1 MRQLKLWDSTGT
13 LLISFGSLFLHSSI
27 YGELKKMAQEKQQE
41 VKTHKIGVY
50 LWIWALLFVF
60 SFFSYMVDYLNFE
73 GLLRWTLIVFFML
86 SKAALIMAIFMHLF
100 WERYVIVNVL
110 LWPMTLMLLFVG
122 IMAAESEY
130 TLFTRLFY
138 FVAGS

>member
-1 MRQLKLWDSTGT
+1 MSQYKT
-13 LLISFGSLFLHSSI
+13 
-27 YGELKKMAQEKQQE
+27 Q
-41 VKTHKIGVY
+41 THKIGVY
-50 LWIWALLFVF
+50 LWIWVLLFVF

-73 GLLRWTLIVFFML
+73 GLLRWILILAFMVA
-86 SKAALIMAIFMHLF
+86 KAALIVSVFMHLF
-100 WERYVIVNVL
+100 WERYAIVNVL

>member
-1 MRQLKLWDSTGT
+1 
-13 LLISFGSLFLHSSI
+13 
-27 YGELKKMAQEKQQE
+27 MAQENKQE
-41 VKTHKIGVY
+41 VTTHKIGIY
-50 LWIWALLFVF
+50 LWIWGLLFVF

-73 GLLRWTLIVFFML
+73 GLLRWILILAFMV
-86 SKAALIMAIFMHLF
+86 SKAALIVAVFMHLF
-100 WERYVIVNVL
+100 WERYAIVNVL

-130 TLFTRLFY
+130 TVFTRLFY

>member
-1 MRQLKLWDSTGT
+1 
-13 LLISFGSLFLHSSI
+13 
-27 YGELKKMAQEKQQE
+27 
-41 VKTHKIGVY
+41 
-50 LWIWALLFVF
+50 
-60 SFFSYMVDYLNFE
+60 MVDYFNFE
-73 GLLRWTLIVFFML
+73 GLLRWTLILAFMV
-86 SKAALIMAIFMHLF
+86 SKAALIVAVFMHLF

>member
-1 MRQLKLWDSTGT
+1 
-13 LLISFGSLFLHSSI
+13 
-27 YGELKKMAQEKQQE
+27 MAQYKTH
-41 VKTHKIGVY
+41 THKIGIY

-73 GLLRWTLIVFFML
+73 GLLRWTLILAFMV
-86 SKAALIMAIFMHLF
+86 SKAALIVAVFMHLF
-100 WERYVIVNVL
+100 WERYAIVNVL

-130 TLFTRLFY
+130 TLFTRLLY

>member
-1 MRQLKLWDSTGT
+1 MSQYK
-13 LLISFGSLFLHSSI
+13 
-27 YGELKKMAQEKQQE
+27 AQ
-41 VKTHKIGVY
+41 THKIGVY

-73 GLLRWTLIVFFML
+73 GLLRWTLILAFMV
-86 SKAALIMAIFMHLF
+86 SKAALIVAVFMHLF
-100 WERYVIVNVL
+100 WERYAIVNVL

-122 IMAAESEY
+122 IMAADSKY
-130 TLFTRLFY
+130 TLFTRLLY

>member
-1 MRQLKLWDSTGT
+1 MSQYK
-13 LLISFGSLFLHSSI
+13 
-27 YGELKKMAQEKQQE
+27 AQ
-41 VKTHKIGVY
+41 THKIGVY

-73 GLLRWTLIVFFML
+73 GLLRWTLILVFMV
-86 SKAALIMAIFMHLF
+86 SKAALIVAVFMHLF
-100 WERYVIVNVL
+100 WERYAIVNVL

-130 TLFTRLFY
+130 TVFTRLFY

>member
-1 MRQLKLWDSTGT
+1 MSQYK
-13 LLISFGSLFLHSSI
+13 
-27 YGELKKMAQEKQQE
+27 AQ
-41 VKTHKIGVY
+41 THKIGVY

-73 GLLRWTLIVFFML
+73 GLLRWTLILVFMV
-86 SKAALIMAIFMHLF
+86 SKAALIVAVFMHLF
-100 WERYVIVNVL
+100 WERYAIVNVL

-130 TLFTRLFY
+130 TLFTRLLY

>member
-1 MRQLKLWDSTGT
+1 MSQHKTQT
-13 LLISFGSLFLHSSI
+13 HS
-27 YGELKKMAQEKQQE
+27 
-41 VKTHKIGVY
+41 IGIY

-73 GLLRWTLIVFFML
+73 GLLRWTLILAFMV
-86 SKAALIMAIFMHLF
+86 SKAALIVAVFMHLF
-100 WERYVIVNVL
+100 WERYAIVNVL

-130 TLFTRLFY
+130 TVFTRLFY

>member
-1 MRQLKLWDSTGT
+1 MLAIQLP
-13 LLISFGSLFLHSSI
+13 
-27 YGELKKMAQEKQQE
+27 
-41 VKTHKIGVY
+41 KI
-50 LWIWALLFVF
+50 
-60 SFFSYMVDYLNFE
+60 YLNFE
-73 GLLRWTLIVFFML
+73 GLLRWTLILAFMV
-86 SKAALIMAIFMHLF
+86 SKAALIVAVFMHLF

>member
-1 MRQLKLWDSTGT
+1 
-13 LLISFGSLFLHSSI
+13 
-27 YGELKKMAQEKQQE
+27 
-41 VKTHKIGVY
+41 
-50 LWIWALLFVF
+50 LFVF

-73 GLLRWTLIVFFML
+73 GLLRWTLILAFMV
-86 SKAALIMAIFMHLF
+86 SKAALIVAVFMHLF
-100 WERYVIVNVL
+100 WERYAIVNVL

-130 TLFTRLFY
+130 TVFTRLFY

>member
-1 MRQLKLWDSTGT
+1 MSQYK
-13 LLISFGSLFLHSSI
+13 
-27 YGELKKMAQEKQQE
+27 AQ
-41 VKTHKIGVY
+41 THKIGVY

-73 GLLRWTLIVFFML
+73 GLLRWTLILAFMV
-86 SKAALIMAIFMHLF
+86 SKAALIVAVFMHLF
-100 WERYVIVNVL
+100 WERYAIVNVL

-130 TLFTRLFY
+130 TLLTRLFY
-138 FVAGS
+138 FVVGS

>member
-1 MRQLKLWDSTGT
+1 MSQYK
-13 LLISFGSLFLHSSI
+13 
-27 YGELKKMAQEKQQE
+27 AQ
-41 VKTHKIGVY
+41 THKIGVY

-73 GLLRWTLIVFFML
+73 GLLRWTLILVFMV
-86 SKAALIMAIFMHLF
+86 SKAALIVAVFMHLF
-100 WERYVIVNVL
+100 WERYAIVNVL

-138 FVAGS
+138 FIAGS

>member
-1 MRQLKLWDSTGT
+1 MSQYK
-13 LLISFGSLFLHSSI
+13 
-27 YGELKKMAQEKQQE
+27 AQ
-41 VKTHKIGVY
+41 THKIGVY

-73 GLLRWTLIVFFML
+73 GLLRWTLILAFMV
-86 SKAALIMAIFMHLF
+86 SKAALIVAVFMHLF
-100 WERYVIVNVL
+100 WERYAIVNVL
-110 LWPMTLMLLFVG
+110 LWPMTLMLLLLG

-138 FVAGS
+138 FVVGS

>member
-1 MRQLKLWDSTGT
+1 
-13 LLISFGSLFLHSSI
+13 
-27 YGELKKMAQEKQQE
+27 
-41 VKTHKIGVY
+41 
-50 LWIWALLFVF
+50 
-60 SFFSYMVDYLNFE
+60 MVDYLNFE
-73 GLLRWTLIVFFML
+73 GLLRWTLILAFMV
-86 SKAALIMAIFMHLF
+86 SKAALIVAVFMHLF

>member
-1 MRQLKLWDSTGT
+1 MLT
-13 LLISFGSLFLHSSI
+13 H
-27 YGELKKMAQEKQQE
+27 YKKQS
-41 VKTHKIGVY
+41 HKIGVY

-60 SFFSYMVDYLNFE
+60 SFFSYMVDYLDFE
-73 GLLRWTLIVFFML
+73 GTIRWTLIVIFML

-100 WERYVIVNVL
+100 WERYAIVNVL

-130 TLFTRLFY
+130 TLLTRLFY
-138 FVAGS
+138 FIAGS